1 MAGEH
6 EQSDLPEALK
16 NDLASIYAP
25 QSLDVPSRMDDAILN
40 RARATLAGA
49 AARSRG
55 RRSLRWWAG
64 AATAAACLA
73 LAARFTFYHSPVPSE
88 QVDPNHRVNIVDAL
102 KLAHQIEAGK
112 GRDVNGDGVIDQR
125 DVDTIAMAAV
135 ELDAGGMQ

>member
-16 NDLASIYAP
+16 NDMASLYAP
-25 QSLDVPSRMDDAILN
+25 ALFEVPARLDDAILN
-40 RARATLAGA
+40 RARARLAG

-73 LAARFTFYHSPVPSE
+73 LAAWFSSYHSPVPLDRI
-88 QVDPNHRVNIVDAL
+88 DPNHRVNIVDAL
-102 KLAHQIEAGK
+102 KLAHQIEAGR

-135 ELDAGGMQ
+135 ELNPGGMQ